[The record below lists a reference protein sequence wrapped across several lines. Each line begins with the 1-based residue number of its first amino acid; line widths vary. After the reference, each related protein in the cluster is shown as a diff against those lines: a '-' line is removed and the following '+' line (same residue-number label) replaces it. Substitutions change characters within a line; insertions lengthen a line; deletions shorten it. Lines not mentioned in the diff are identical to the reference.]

1 MEMPQIHRPVAR
13 RGFEITP
20 PSPDTSDPPTPAS
33 EDQNPGLLMSRRQSD
48 RSPPPSRTRSILN
61 LTSSTLLGIYS
72 GATDGGR
79 GEELNTPWG
88 TGAQTPSH
96 SARPSIDIAQLG
108 QQLGIQRAPTFPFNF
123 DKPVRDP
130 KLFKGPKRGFK
141 NYYLPLISQTVM
153 LFGCGMGFGSLLTH
167 LDKTQPMTPI
177 PVPTDSNNSFY
188 YQIAWGL
195 LGVMLG
201 NALPQIDIFFDDDE
215 DAVTDGFAIKPDY
228 AQRLRRASTTRQSMS
243 GKDRPS
249 LTDSGLGPI
258 WYSTVRS
265 IGAFVGIAYAL
276 RKLHWQS
283 TLQVSLTLATANPV
297 LWYLIDRSKPGFAL
311 SLIVS
316 LGGALLTL
324 LFNPSFVPVPEIY
337 QEQPSER
344 LGVFLWLASILF
356 CTSLCF
362 GAIGRRLQL

>member
-1 MEMPQIHRPVAR
+1 MPTIHRPVAR
-13 RGFEITP
+13 RTFEISPAT
-20 PSPDTSDPPTPAS
+20 PDTSDPPTPS
-33 EDQNPGLLMSRRQSD
+33 NEEQNPELLMSRQPSD

-88 TGAQTPSH
+88 TGAQTPSL
-96 SARPSIDIAQLG
+96 SQRQSLDIPT
-108 QQLGIQRAPTFPFNF
+108 RAPTFPFNF

-130 KLFKGPKRGFK
+130 SLYKGPRKSLK

-167 LDKTQPMTPI
+167 LEKTQPINPI
-177 PVPTDSNNSFY
+177 PVPTDSNNSIY
-188 YQIAWGL
+188 YQMAWGM
-195 LGVMLG
+195 LGVVLG
-201 NALPQIDIFFDDDE
+201 NALPQIDQLFDDE
-215 DAVTDGFAIKPDY
+215 AAVVDGAAIKP
-228 AQRLRRASTTRQSMS
+228 AQYQRVRTTSRQSHS

-276 RKLHWQS
+276 
-283 TLQVSLTLATANPV
+283 VS
-297 LWYLIDRSKPGFAL
+297 
-311 SLIVS
+311 
-316 LGGALLTL
+316 
-324 LFNPSFVPVPEIY
+324 
-337 QEQPSER
+337 
-344 LGVFLWLASILF
+344 
-356 CTSLCF
+356 
-362 GAIGRRLQL
+362 

>member
-1 MEMPQIHRPVAR
+1 MEMPKIHRPVAR

-33 EDQNPGLLMSRRQSD
+33 GEQSPEFLMTRRESD
-48 RSPPPSRTRSILN
+48 KSPPPSRTRSFLN
-61 LTSSTLLGIYS
+61 LTSSALLGIYS

-96 SARPSIDIAQLG
+96 SARPSIDMDFLAPT
-108 QQLGIQRAPTFPFNF
+108 RAPTFPFNF
-123 DKPVRDP
+123 DKPVRNT
-130 KLFKGPKRGFK
+130 KLFKGPKKGLK

-195 LGVMLG
+195 LGVVLG
-201 NALPQIDIFFDDDE
+201 NALPQIDLFFDDDE
-215 DAVTDGFAIKPDY
+215 DAIADGVAIQPADY
-228 AQRLRRASTTRQSMS
+228 QRVRTNSRLSHS

-276 RKLHWQS
+276 
-283 TLQVSLTLATANPV
+283 VSSH
-297 LWYLIDRSKPGFAL
+297 YI
-311 SLIVS
+311 
-316 LGGALLTL
+316 
-324 LFNPSFVPVPEIY
+324 
-337 QEQPSER
+337 
-344 LGVFLWLASILF
+344 
-356 CTSLCF
+356 
-362 GAIGRRLQL
+362 